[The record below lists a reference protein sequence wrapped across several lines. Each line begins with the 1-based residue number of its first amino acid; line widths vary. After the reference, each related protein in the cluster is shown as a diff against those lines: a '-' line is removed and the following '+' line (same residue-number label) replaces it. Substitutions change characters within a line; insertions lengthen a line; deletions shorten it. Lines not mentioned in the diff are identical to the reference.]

1 MEYSLNEIK
10 TPRPCGRRIRKSETQ
25 RNTRKRDFE
34 ISRPRDR
41 NTNFRDPEFS
51 VRHSP
56 PLKFY
61 ALPQYGEIANAAR
74 LRNSA
79 HGMFWIYLV
88 FLK

>member
-1 MEYSLNEIK
+1 MRPKFEN
-10 TPRPCGRRIRKSETQ
+10 PRRKETQ
-25 RNTRKRDFE
+25 ENE
-34 ISRPRDR
+34 ISRFRDR